1 MRWYYHSR
9 KRGKMMKENTV
20 KTKTIITVLTAI
32 IVLLIGAGVTVGI
45 IMYNSNSQPTQQS
58 QGVVFDNNASHY
70 EKTVENKGGN
80 DSGIKVPGYPD
91 ITVNSGTKDFPI
103 TLLNPK
109 GNPCNFKFTLT
120 LADTGENICTTNLV
134 KPGDAIKG
142 VTLDKALKKGEY
154 TLLVNIATYSTA
166 DNSEM
171 NGAQVKTKLTVE

>member
-1 MRWYYHSR
+1 
-9 KRGKMMKENTV
+9 MMKENTV

-45 IMYNSNSQPTQQS
+45 ILLNSSSQPTQQS

-70 EKTVENKGGN
+70 EKAVENKGGN

-142 VTLDKALKKGEY
+142 VTLDKTLKKGEY
-154 TLLVNIATYSTA
+154 ILLVNIATYSTA

-171 NGAQVKTKLTVE
+171 NGAQVKTKLTVK